1 MPRVFVVSVALL
13 LVTSVVQADVTGHAL
28 VATCA
33 KALANAY
40 TGVEAAQCD
49 WYVNPCGVC
58 GREAPAKAWCVPDG
72 LSSADL
78 ARVILAAFKG
88 APMALKH
95 PVKPFVEAI
104 LTARFPC
111 AALR

>member
-1 MPRVFVVSVALL
+1 MPRVFVTGIALW
-13 LVTSVVQADVTGHAL
+13 LVMSAVWADVTGQAL
-28 VATCA
+28 VATCT

-40 TGVEAAQCD
+40 TGVEAAECD

-72 LSSADL
+72 LSSTDL
-78 ARVILAAFKG
+78 ARVILAAIK
-88 APMALKH
+88 ATPVALTR
-95 PVKPFVEAI
+95 PVKPFVDAT

>member
-1 MPRVFVVSVALL
+1 MPRVFVASVALW
-13 LVTSVVQADVTGHAL
+13 LVASAVRADVTGHAL
-28 VATCA
+28 VATCT

-40 TGVEAAQCD
+40 TGIEAAQCD

-58 GREAPAKAWCVPDG
+58 GREAPIKAWCVPDG
-72 LSSADL
+72 ASSADL
-78 ARVILAAFKG
+78 ARIILAAFKA
-88 APMALKH
+88 APVALAR
-95 PVKPFVEAI
+95 PVKSFVEAT